1 MKQYIT
7 TSIMFIATLIKVYAQ
22 DKIDLSDLSVPSAP
36 TFILT
41 DITPTLVQSPTT
53 PKKLILG
60 LAQSYAKSN
69 GGFPNNYSAEFTPY
83 WFVNPSGRSVFAA
96 VGVKTSANDSTGI
109 AAKEDIFSGLKFG
122 RISLAFINKD
132 LVPDDVDLAHK
143 VFAVGYKTTIIK
155 IQQKGYSK
163 KITDLINEWHKTTQ
177 QDLIDMQ
184 TQIALAPDDQVKLDF
199 FTKQNAE
206 KKDSKSKKLVKK
218 IEELVQEKPL
228 FSWDLA
234 GAYAVYGIADQNWK
248 SGRTGAW
255 TTLSSYISLAKK
267 DEEPSGKYLN
277 LNLSARSLFD
287 NFTKTEKGEIIRSSS
302 FDTGG
307 KIAFEFDNLSI
318 GVESLYRYKDGEKG
332 TENRTVGIINFK
344 IAENIFINGIFGKNF
359 KSQSRTIAVFGV
371 NWGFGSE
378 KLDIPK

>member
-1 MKQYIT
+1 
-7 TSIMFIATLIKVYAQ
+7 V
-22 DKIDLSDLSVPSAP
+22 
-36 TFILT
+36 
-41 DITPTLVQSPTT
+41 
-53 PKKLILG
+53 
-60 LAQSYAKSN
+60 
-69 GGFPNNYSAEFTPY
+69 
-83 WFVNPSGRSVFAA
+83 
-96 VGVKTSANDSTGI
+96 
-109 AAKEDIFSGLKFG
+109 
-122 RISLAFINKD
+122 
-132 LVPDDVDLAHK
+132 
-143 VFAVGYKTTIIK
+143 
-155 IQQKGYSK
+155 
-163 KITDLINEWHKTTQ
+163 
-177 QDLIDMQ
+177 
-184 TQIALAPDDQVKLDF
+184 DF

-218 IEELVQEKPL
+218 IEELSQQKPL

-234 GAYAVYGIADQNWK
+234 GAYAVYGIADENWK

-287 NFTKTEKGEIIRSSS
+287 NFTKTEKGEIIRSNS